1 MKEKFLVVACAVS
14 VLSSAAAIAAV
25 AAARARAAETPAP
38 AAPAGDS
45 PLRIVTENYET
56 RVYSF
61 RSEGQLCFIA
71 STRGGSGIS
80 LQCPR

>member
-14 VLSSAAAIAAV
+14 ILASAAALAAA
-25 AAARARAAETPAP
+25 AAARAHAAEPAKP
-38 AAPAGDS
+38 AADI
-45 PLRIVTENYET
+45 PLKIATENYET

-61 RSEGQLCFIA
+61 QSEGHLCFIA

-80 LQCPR
+80 MQCPR